1 MEGTERVF
9 ERLVRD
15 HQDRIYALGLAL
27 TGNRHDAEEVAQDT
41 FLRAYRALTAYPPD
55 RVRDLKQKAWLHRI
69 AVNVVRNRVR
79 GVRPRLVELN
89 GSEPDRGSG
98 PEEDVMR
105 RAEID
110 ELAARVACLPARYRE
125 AVVLRHVQE
134 LSYAEVADALGQPV
148 GTVKA
153 NVHRATVMID
163 LKRLGDVKAPAGF
176 AERVLAQ
183 AGMADSYAVFETV
196 LGPVYVAWNRL
207 GVSAAMRSKSAAEF
221 EEWFRKDVG
230 RELLR
235 VEAPAAVAAKIE
247 DQLRGKRRLQ
257 FDLRGLTP
265 FSQAVLQKTLEIPR
279 GQVRPYGW
287 IAREIGHPAAVR
299 AVGTALANNPI
310 PYFIPCH
317 RVVRSDGVI
326 GNYGGGGPEA
336 KRNILTLEGVQLK
349 SLETLARSG
358 LRYEGV
364 KSTKI
369 FCFPTCYHGR
379 HAREENFVFFHDE
392 AEARAAG
399 YRPCKDCRPA
409 VA

>member
-1 MEGTERVF
+1 M
-9 ERLVRD
+9 
-15 HQDRIYALGLAL
+15 
-27 TGNRHDAEEVAQDT
+27 
-41 FLRAYRALTAYPPD
+41 
-55 RVRDLKQKAWLHRI
+55 
-69 AVNVVRNRVR
+69 
-79 GVRPRLVELN
+79 
-89 GSEPDRGSG
+89 
-98 PEEDVMR
+98 
-105 RAEID
+105 
-110 ELAARVACLPARYRE
+110 
-125 AVVLRHVQE
+125 
-134 LSYAEVADALGQPV
+134 
-148 GTVKA
+148 
-153 NVHRATVMID
+153 ATVMFD
-163 LKRLGDVKAPAGF
+163 LKRLGDVKAPPGF

-207 GVSAAMRSKSAAEF
+207 GVSAAMRSKSSADF
-221 EEWFRKDVG
+221 EQWFRKDIG
-230 RELLR
+230 RRLVR
-235 VEAPAAVAAKIE
+235 VDPPAGLASRIE
-247 DQLRGKRRLQ
+247 DQLQGKRRMQ

-265 FSQAVLQKTLEIPR
+265 FSQAVLRKTLEIPR

-317 RVVRSDGVI
+317 RVIRTDGVI
-326 GNYGGGGPEA
+326 GNYGGGGPEVKA
-336 KRNILTLEGVQLK
+336 KILTLEGVQLK
-349 SLETLARSG
+349 RLQTLARSG

-364 KSTKI
+364 RSTKI

-379 HAREENFVFFHDE
+379 RVREENFVFFHDE

>member
-1 MEGTERVF
+1 M
-9 ERLVRD
+9 
-15 HQDRIYALGLAL
+15 
-27 TGNRHDAEEVAQDT
+27 
-41 FLRAYRALTAYPPD
+41 
-55 RVRDLKQKAWLHRI
+55 
-69 AVNVVRNRVR
+69 
-79 GVRPRLVELN
+79 
-89 GSEPDRGSG
+89 
-98 PEEDVMR
+98 
-105 RAEID
+105 
-110 ELAARVACLPARYRE
+110 
-125 AVVLRHVQE
+125 
-134 LSYAEVADALGQPV
+134 
-148 GTVKA
+148 
-153 NVHRATVMID
+153 ATVMID

-196 LGPVYVAWNRL
+196 LGPVYVAWSRL

-221 EEWFRKDVG
+221 QEWFEREVG
-230 RELLR
+230 RRLVR
-235 VEAPAAVAAKIE
+235 VDPPADLAGKIS
-247 DQLRGKRRLQ
+247 DQLSGKRRLR

-265 FSQAVLQKTLEIPR
+265 FSQAVLEKTLQIPR

-287 IAREIGHPAAVR
+287 VAREIGHPAAVR

-336 KRNILTLEGVQLK
+336 KRNILSLEGVQLARLQK
-349 SLETLARSG
+349 LALSG
-358 LRYEGV
+358 YRYEGV

-392 AEARAAG
+392 TEARAAG

>member
-1 MEGTERVF
+1 M
-9 ERLVRD
+9 
-15 HQDRIYALGLAL
+15 
-27 TGNRHDAEEVAQDT
+27 
-41 FLRAYRALTAYPPD
+41 
-55 RVRDLKQKAWLHRI
+55 
-69 AVNVVRNRVR
+69 
-79 GVRPRLVELN
+79 
-89 GSEPDRGSG
+89 
-98 PEEDVMR
+98 
-105 RAEID
+105 
-110 ELAARVACLPARYRE
+110 
-125 AVVLRHVQE
+125 
-134 LSYAEVADALGQPV
+134 
-148 GTVKA
+148 
-153 NVHRATVMID
+153 ATVMID
-163 LKRLGDVKAPAGF
+163 LKRLGDVKAPPGF

-221 EEWFRKDVG
+221 EDWFRHDVG
-230 RELLR
+230 RKLVR
-235 VEAPAAVAAKIE
+235 VDPPADLGRKIE
-247 DQLRGKRRLQ
+247 DQLSGKRRLR
-257 FDLRGLTP
+257 FDL
-265 FSQAVLQKTLEIPR
+265 PR

-326 GNYGGGGPEA
+326 GDYGGGGPEA

-349 SLETLARSG
+349 RLETLARSG
-358 LRYEGV
+358 FRYEGV

-379 HAREENFVFFHDE
+379 HARQENFVFFHDE
-392 AEARAAG
+392 AEARASG

>member
-1 MEGTERVF
+1 M
-9 ERLVRD
+9 
-15 HQDRIYALGLAL
+15 
-27 TGNRHDAEEVAQDT
+27 
-41 FLRAYRALTAYPPD
+41 
-55 RVRDLKQKAWLHRI
+55 
-69 AVNVVRNRVR
+69 
-79 GVRPRLVELN
+79 
-89 GSEPDRGSG
+89 
-98 PEEDVMR
+98 
-105 RAEID
+105 
-110 ELAARVACLPARYRE
+110 
-125 AVVLRHVQE
+125 
-134 LSYAEVADALGQPV
+134 
-148 GTVKA
+148 
-153 NVHRATVMID
+153 ATVMID

-196 LGPVYVAWNRL
+196 LGPVYVAWSRL

-221 EEWFRKDVG
+221 QEWFEREVG
-230 RELLR
+230 RRLVR
-235 VEAPAAVAAKIE
+235 VEPPADLAGKIS
-247 DQLRGKRRLQ
+247 DQLSGKRRLR

-265 FSQAVLQKTLEIPR
+265 FSQAVLEKTLQIPR

-287 IAREIGHPAAVR
+287 VAREIGHPAAVR

-336 KRNILTLEGVQLK
+336 KRNILSLEGVQLAR
-349 SLETLARSG
+349 LQRLAQSG
-358 LRYEGV
+358 YRYEGV

-392 AEARAAG
+392 TEARAAG